1 METIKGKTRSG
12 FAFEL
17 PADAGDNMELLD
29 AIVEATDNP
38 AYFAKVI
45 TLLIGK
51 EQKKAL
57 YEHLRG
63 EDGRVRVQAVS
74 DALTD
79 IFGSLANG
87 KNS

>member
-1 METIKGKTRSG
+1 METIKGMTRSG
-12 FAFEL
+12 FAFEIS
-17 PADAGDNMELLD
+17 ADAGDNMELLD

-38 AYFAKVI
+38 AYFARVI

-63 EDGRVRVQAVS
+63 DDGIVRVQPIS

-79 IFGSLANG
+79 IFGAIKNG